1 MMVQNTTHRIIH
13 SHRGCPTLAPENT
26 IPSFKLVKKY
36 NPDGY
41 FETDIQP
48 TSDGHIVVI
57 HDDYLDRTTNGTGR
71 VDEHTLDEIEH
82 LDAGSWWSADY
93 AGTKVPTLDQLID
106 LINEEHLN
114 ANIEMKTIIGPRAEE
129 LANIEIP
136 KFAKALDRIKP
147 GIKFMVSSF
156 SDVLLWKLHQARPQT
171 QLAWLIKTANMKENW
186 YQIMQGT
193 GCKTINPSHQGLTKA
208 QIQQWKKMGI
218 EVNVWTV
225 DKIDIANQLW
235 NWGADGVITNM
246 TQRFPGHQKKGD
258 PTYGHFLKFWE

>member
-1 MMVQNTTHRIIH
+1 MVQNLNNRIVH

-26 IPSFKLVKKY
+26 LPSFKLVKEY
-36 NPDGY
+36 NPNGY

-48 TSDGHIVVI
+48 TSDGHVVVI

-71 VDEHTLDEIEH
+71 VDEHTLDEIKQ
-82 LDAGSWWSADY
+82 LDAGSWFDPKF
-93 AGTKVPTLDQLID
+93 AGTKTMTVDELID
-106 LINEEHLN
+106 MINEEGLN

-136 KFAKALDRIKP
+136 KFAKALDRVKP
-147 GIKFMVSSF
+147 GIKVMVSSF
-156 SDVLLWKLHQARPQT
+156 SDVLLMKLHEARPQT
-171 QLAWLIKTANMKENW
+171 KLAWLIKTPNMKENW
-186 YQIMQGT
+186 YQIMQAC
-193 GCKTINPSHQGLTKA
+193 GCKTIHPSWRGLTKA

-225 DKIDIANQLW
+225 DKIDIANELW

-246 TQRFPGHQKKGD
+246 TQRMFGQKKGA
-258 PTYGHFLKFWE
+258 PEYGHFLKFWE